1 MASHFQPNC
10 LTFKAAAAI
19 AKGAAV
25 TLDAT
30 GKIVTSA
37 TSATATTIGVALNA
51 ATLINDKVEVA
62 LSGGGAKGLAGGT
75 ITAGDL
81 VCSTTD
87 GSLITTTSATN
98 RIIGVAMES
107 AVVGDLFSLHVSISI
122 I

>member
-1 MASHFQPNC
+1 MSAHAKPQA

-19 AKGAAV
+19 AKGAGV

-30 GKIVTSA
+30 GKIVTSS

-51 ATLINDKVEVA
+51 ATVINDKVEVA

-81 VCSTTD
+81 VCTTTD
-87 GSLITTTSATN
+87 GSLISTTSATN
-98 RIIGVAMES
+98 RILGVAMES
-107 AVVGDLFSLHVSISI
+107 AVAGDLFSMHVSVSI